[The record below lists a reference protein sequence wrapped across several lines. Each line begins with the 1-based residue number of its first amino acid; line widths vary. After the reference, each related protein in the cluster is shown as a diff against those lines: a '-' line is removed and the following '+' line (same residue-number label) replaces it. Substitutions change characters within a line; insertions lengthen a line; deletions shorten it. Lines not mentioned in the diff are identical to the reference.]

1 MIFAASSNTA
11 SSNDVSPVVSA
22 PLIGTLISLVFKDK
36 GLRVDV

>member
-1 MIFAASSNTA
+1 MIFAA